1 MIVPMELFDSEGKYK
16 VCYRIV
22 KERKPYYSD
31 VSEVLEYD
39 SNFYPVKEEGARFFH
54 RADAHNMV

>member
-1 MIVPMELFDSEGKYK
+1 MIVPMELLDSEGNYK

-39 SNFYPVKEEGARFFH
+39 SNFYPVKEEGARFFS
-54 RADAHNMV
+54 